1 MNQVAL
7 VGRITRDV
15 EVTMSGNGRE
25 VCRFTVAVNRTFKNP
40 NGEYDADFISCVAF
54 GQTANFM
61 GRYIEKGRLVSVTGR
76 IQTGSYERD
85 GQRIYTTDVVAD
97 SVQGLDQ
104 RRQGNDFN
112 NQGFGNN
119 QGYQNNQGF
128 GNQSMNQNSYNQNNG
143 NNQGPGEFMDNSN
156 QGFDASQFSS
166 VDEELPF

>member
-7 VGRITRDV
+7 VGRITRDI
-15 EVTMSGNGRE
+15 EVTTSAQGRE
-25 VCRFTVAVNRTFKNP
+25 VCRFTVAVNRNYKNA

-61 GRYIEKGRLVSVTGR
+61 GRFIEKGRLVSVTGR

-85 GQRIYTTDVVAD
+85 GQRVYTTDVVAD
-97 SVQGLDQ
+97 NVQGLDS
-104 RRQGNDFN
+104 RRQQNQNNMFDAN

-119 QGYQNNQGF
+119 GF
-128 GNQSMNQNSYNQNNG
+128 NQSNNQNSYNNG
-143 NNQGPGEFMDNSN
+143 ASNQGPAAFMDQN
-156 QGFDASQFSS
+156 QGFDANQFSS